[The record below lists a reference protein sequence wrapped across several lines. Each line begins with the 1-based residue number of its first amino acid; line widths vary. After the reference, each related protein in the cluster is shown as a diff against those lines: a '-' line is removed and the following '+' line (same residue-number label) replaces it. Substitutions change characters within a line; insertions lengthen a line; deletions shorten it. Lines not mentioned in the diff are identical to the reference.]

1 MLAHARGS
9 VVWDNIVRTLL
20 LISLTGV
27 AAYAVLIAYVCLFQ
41 SRLIYFPNIPGR
53 ALTATPAE
61 IGLDFEEVRITTADR
76 IELHGWYVAAG
87 AGAPTVLFCHGNAG
101 NISHR
106 LDWLEIFHDMGLAV
120 FLFDYRGY
128 GQSSGTPGE
137 QGTYLDAQAAWDY
150 LTNTKRHSPKSI
162 VISGESLGGPIA
174 ANLAKDVSPG
184 ALVLAS
190 TFTSAPDLA
199 SNFYWFF
206 PVRLL
211 ARFHYPTAEY
221 VVRVHVPILVIHS
234 RTDEIVP
241 FSHAEAIF
249 RRANEPKQLLEIR
262 GDHNSALLVS
272 WQQITEGM
280 RRFLEAMLVDE

>member
-1 MLAHARGS
+1 MG
-9 VVWDNIVRTLL
+9 NIVRTLL

-27 AAYAVLIAYVCLFQ
+27 AAYAVLIAYVFLFQ

-61 IGLDFEEVRITTADR
+61 IGLAFEEVRITTADR
-76 IELHGWYVAAG
+76 TELHGWYVAAG
-87 AGAPTVLFCHGNAG
+87 PGAPVVLFCHGNAG

-106 LDWLEIFHDMGLAV
+106 LDWLELFHDMGLAV

-128 GQSSGTPGE
+128 GQSRGTPDE
-137 QGTYLDAQAAWDY
+137 QGSYLDAQAAWDF
-150 LTNTKRHSPKSI
+150 LTNSKRHSPKSVVI
-162 VISGESLGGPIA
+162 VGESLGGPIA
-174 ANLAKDVSPG
+174 AHLAKNVSSG
-184 ALVLAS
+184 ALILVS

-199 SNFYWFF
+199 GKFYWYL

-221 VVRVHVPILVIHS
+221 VALVRAPTLVIHS
-234 RTDEIVP
+234 RSDEIVP
-241 FSHAEAIF
+241 FSHAEAIL
-249 RRANEPKQLLEIR
+249 RRANEPKQLLEIQ

-272 WQQITEGM
+272 RQQIARGIG
-280 RRFLEAMLVDE
+280 RFLDAQRVLTH

>member
-27 AAYAVLIAYVCLFQ
+27 AVYAVLIAYVCLFQ
-41 SRLIYFPNIPGR
+41 SRLIYFPNIPSR
-53 ALTATPAE
+53 ALTVMPTE

-128 GQSSGTPGE
+128 GQSSGTPDE
-137 QGTYLDAQAAWDY
+137 KGTYLDAQAVWDY
-150 LTNTKRHSPKSI
+150 LTNTKRHSPKSV
-162 VISGESLGGPIA
+162 VIFGESLGGPIA
-174 ANLAKDVSPG
+174 ANLAKDVLPG

-190 TFTSAPDLA
+190 TFTSVPDLA
-199 SNFYWFF
+199 SNFYWFL

-221 VVRVHVPILVIHS
+221 MARVHVPTLVIHS

-249 RRANEPKQLLEIR
+249 RRANERKQLLEIR

-272 WQQITEGM
+272 RQQITEGM
-280 RRFLEAMLVDE
+280 RRFLEAVLVDE

>member
-27 AAYAVLIAYVCLFQ
+27 AVYAVLIAYVCLFQ
-41 SRLIYFPNIPGR
+41 SRLIYFPNIPSR
-53 ALTATPAE
+53 ALTVMPTE

-128 GQSSGTPGE
+128 GQSSGTPDE
-137 QGTYLDAQAAWDY
+137 QGTYLDAQAVWDY
-150 LTNTKRHSPKSI
+150 LTNTKRHSPKSV
-162 VISGESLGGPIA
+162 VIFGESLGGPIA

-190 TFTSAPDLA
+190 TFTSVPDLA
-199 SNFYWFF
+199 SNFYWFL

-221 VVRVHVPILVIHS
+221 MARVHVPTLVIHS

-249 RRANEPKQLLEIR
+249 RRANERKQLLEIR

-272 WQQITEGM
+272 RQQITEGM
-280 RRFLEAMLVDE
+280 RRFLEAMLADE

>member
-1 MLAHARGS
+1 
-9 VVWDNIVRTLL
+9 VWDNIVRTLL

-27 AAYAVLIAYVCLFQ
+27 AVYAVLIAYVCLFQ
-41 SRLIYFPNIPGR
+41 SRLIYFPNIPSR
-53 ALTATPAE
+53 ALTVMPTE

-128 GQSSGTPGE
+128 GQSSGTPDE
-137 QGTYLDAQAAWDY
+137 KGTYLDAQAVWDY
-150 LTNTKRHSPKSI
+150 LTNTKRHSPKSV
-162 VISGESLGGPIA
+162 VIFGESLGGPIA
-174 ANLAKDVSPG
+174 ANLAKDVLPG

-190 TFTSAPDLA
+190 TFTSVPDLA
-199 SNFYWFF
+199 SNFYWFL

-221 VVRVHVPILVIHS
+221 MARVHVPTLVIHS

-249 RRANEPKQLLEIR
+249 RRANERKQLLEIR

-272 WQQITEGM
+272 RQQITEGM
-280 RRFLEAMLVDE
+280 RRFLEAVLVDE

>member
-1 MLAHARGS
+1 MWSG
-9 VVWDNIVRTLL
+9 IVRTLL

-27 AAYAVLIAYVCLFQ
+27 AAYAALIAYVFLFQ
-41 SRLIYFPNIPGR
+41 SRLIYFPNLPGR

-61 IGLDFEEVRITTADR
+61 IGLEFEDVRITTPDR
-76 IELHGWYVAAG
+76 TELHGWYVAAG
-87 AGAPTVLFCHGNAG
+87 AGAPTALLCHGNAG

-128 GQSSGTPGE
+128 GQSSGTPDE
-137 QGTYLDAQAAWDY
+137 QGSYLDAQAAWDY
-150 LTNTKRHSPKSI
+150 LTDTKRQSPKSI
-162 VISGESLGGPIA
+162 VIVGESLGGPIA

-184 ALVLAS
+184 ALILAS
-190 TFTSAPDLA
+190 TFVSAPDLA
-199 SNFYWFF
+199 KELYWYL

-221 VVRVHVPILVIHS
+221 VTRVHAPTLVIHS

-249 RRANEPKQLLEIR
+249 RRANEPRQLLEIR

-272 WQQITEGM
+272 RQQIAGGIG
-280 RRFLEAMLVDE
+280 RFLEAHRVLTH

>member
-41 SRLIYFPNIPGR
+41 SRLIYFPNIPSR
-53 ALTATPAE
+53 ALTVMPTE

-128 GQSSGTPGE
+128 GQSSGTPDE
-137 QGTYLDAQAAWDY
+137 KGTYLDAQAVWDY
-150 LTNTKRHSPKSI
+150 LTNTKRHSPKSV
-162 VISGESLGGPIA
+162 VIFGESLGGPIA

-190 TFTSAPDLA
+190 TFTSVPDLA
-199 SNFYWFF
+199 SNFYWFL

-221 VVRVHVPILVIHS
+221 MARVHVPTLVIHS

-249 RRANEPKQLLEIR
+249 RRANERKQLLEIR

-272 WQQITEGM
+272 RQQITEGM
-280 RRFLEAMLVDE
+280 RRFLEAVLVDE

>member
-1 MLAHARGS
+1 MLAHARGT
-9 VVWDNIVRTLL
+9 VVWDNMVRTLL

-76 IELHGWYVAAG
+76 IELHGWYVAAE

-128 GQSSGTPGE
+128 GQSSGTPDE
-137 QGTYLDAQAAWDY
+137 RGTYLDAQAAWDY

-162 VISGESLGGPIA
+162 VIFGESLGGPIA

-199 SNFYWFF
+199 SNLYWFL

-221 VVRVHVPILVIHS
+221 VVRVHVPTLVIHS

-272 WQQITEGM
+272 RQQITEGM

>member
-1 MLAHARGS
+1 
-9 VVWDNIVRTLL
+9 VWDNIVRPLL
-20 LISLTGV
+20 LIPLTGV
-27 AAYAVLIAYVCLFQ
+27 AAYAVLIAYVFLFQ
-41 SRLIYFPNIPGR
+41 SRLIYFPNVPDR

-76 IELHGWYVAAG
+76 AELHGWYVAAG
-87 AGAPTVLFCHGNAG
+87 AGALTVLFCHGNAG

-128 GQSSGTPGE
+128 GQSSGAPDE
-137 QGTYLDAQAAWDY
+137 QGTYLDARAAWDY
-150 LTNTKRHSPKSI
+150 LTNTKRDSPKSI
-162 VISGESLGGPIA
+162 VIVGESLGGPIA

-199 SNFYWFF
+199 SNFYWYL

-221 VVRVHVPILVIHS
+221 VARVHAPTLVIHS

-262 GDHNSALLVS
+262 GDHNSALQVS
-272 WQQITEGM
+272 RQQITGGM
-280 RRFLEAMLVDE
+280 ERFLEAHRVLTR

>member
-27 AAYAVLIAYVCLFQ
+27 AVYAVLIAYVCLFQ
-41 SRLIYFPNIPGR
+41 SRLIYFPNIPSR
-53 ALTATPAE
+53 ALTVMPTE

-128 GQSSGTPGE
+128 GQSSGTPDE
-137 QGTYLDAQAAWDY
+137 KGTYLDAQAVWDY
-150 LTNTKRHSPKSI
+150 LTNTKRHSPKSV
-162 VISGESLGGPIA
+162 VIFGESLGGPIA

-190 TFTSAPDLA
+190 TFTSVPDLA
-199 SNFYWFF
+199 SNFYWFL

-221 VVRVHVPILVIHS
+221 MARVHVPTLVIHS

-249 RRANEPKQLLEIR
+249 RRANERKQLLEIR

-272 WQQITEGM
+272 RQQITEGM
-280 RRFLEAMLVDE
+280 RRFLEAMLADE

>member
-1 MLAHARGS
+1 MRAHARGS

-53 ALTATPAE
+53 ALTAMPAE

-106 LDWLEIFHDMGLAV
+106 LDWLEVFHEMGLAV

-128 GQSSGTPGE
+128 GQSSGTPDE
-137 QGTYLDAQAAWDY
+137 QGTYLDAQAVWDY
-150 LTNTKRHSPKSI
+150 LTNTKRHSPKSV
-162 VISGESLGGPIA
+162 VIFGESLGGPIA

-190 TFTSAPDLA
+190 TFTSVPDLA
-199 SNFYWFF
+199 SNFYWFL

-221 VVRVHVPILVIHS
+221 MARVHVPTLVIHS

-249 RRANEPKQLLEIR
+249 RRANERKQLLEIR

-272 WQQITEGM
+272 RQQITEGM

>member
-1 MLAHARGS
+1 
-9 VVWDNIVRTLL
+9 VWDNIVRTLL

-27 AAYAVLIAYVCLFQ
+27 AVYAVLIAYVCLFQ
-41 SRLIYFPNIPGR
+41 SRLIYFPNIPSR
-53 ALTATPAE
+53 ALTVMPTE

-128 GQSSGTPGE
+128 GQSSGTPDE
-137 QGTYLDAQAAWDY
+137 KGTYLDAQAVWDY
-150 LTNTKRHSPKSI
+150 LTNTKRHSPKSV
-162 VISGESLGGPIA
+162 VIFGESLGGPIA

-190 TFTSAPDLA
+190 TFTSVPDLA
-199 SNFYWFF
+199 SNFYWFL

-221 VVRVHVPILVIHS
+221 MARVHVPTLVIHS
-234 RTDEIVP
+234 RTDEIIP

-249 RRANEPKQLLEIR
+249 RRANERKQLLEIR

-272 WQQITEGM
+272 RQQITEGM
-280 RRFLEAMLVDE
+280 RRFIEAVLVDE

>member
-1 MLAHARGS
+1 MWG
-9 VVWDNIVRTLL
+9 NIVRTLL
-20 LISLTGV
+20 LVSLTGV
-27 AAYAVLIAYVCLFQ
+27 SAYAVLIAYVFLFQ
-41 SRLIYFPNIPGR
+41 ARLIYFPNIPGR

-61 IGLDFEEVRITTADR
+61 VGLDFEEVRITTADR
-76 IELHGWYVAAG
+76 TELHGWYVAAG

-128 GQSSGTPGE
+128 GQSSGTPDE

-162 VISGESLGGPIA
+162 VIFGESLGGPIA

-190 TFTSAPDLA
+190 TFSSAPDLA
-199 SNFYWFF
+199 SNFYWYL

-211 ARFHYPTAEY
+211 ARFRYPTAEY
-221 VVRVHVPILVIHS
+221 VTRVHAPTLVIHS
-234 RTDEIVP
+234 RADDIVP

-272 WQQITEGM
+272 RRQIAGGIE
-280 RRFLEAMLVDE
+280 RFLEAHRVLAR

>member
-1 MLAHARGS
+1 MWG
-9 VVWDNIVRTLL
+9 NIVRTLL
-20 LISLTGV
+20 LISLTGF
-27 AAYAVLIAYVCLFQ
+27 AAYVVLIAYVFLFQ

-61 IGLDFEEVRITTADR
+61 IGLEFEEVRITTADR
-76 IELHGWYVAAG
+76 TELHGWYVAAG

-128 GQSSGTPGE
+128 GQSSGTPDE

-150 LTNTKRHSPKSI
+150 LTNTKRHSPRSI
-162 VISGESLGGPIA
+162 VIFGESLGGPIA

-184 ALVLAS
+184 ALVLTS

-199 SNFYWFF
+199 SNFYWYL
-206 PVRLL
+206 PVRPL

-221 VVRVHVPILVIHS
+221 VARVHAPTLVIHS
-234 RTDEIVP
+234 RADEIIP

-249 RRANEPKQLLEIR
+249 RRANGPKQLLEIR
-262 GDHNSALLVS
+262 GDHNSALLINR
-272 WQQITEGM
+272 QQITEGIE
-280 RRFLEAMLVDE
+280 RFLEAHRVLRL

>member
-1 MLAHARGS
+1 
-9 VVWDNIVRTLL
+9 VWDNIVRTLL

-27 AAYAVLIAYVCLFQ
+27 AVYAVLIAYVCLFQ
-41 SRLIYFPNIPGR
+41 SRLIYFPNIPSR
-53 ALTATPAE
+53 ALTVMPTE

-128 GQSSGTPGE
+128 GQSSGTPDE
-137 QGTYLDAQAAWDY
+137 KGTYLDAQAVWDY
-150 LTNTKRHSPKSI
+150 LTNTKRHSPKSV
-162 VISGESLGGPIA
+162 VIFGESLGGPIA

-190 TFTSAPDLA
+190 TFTSVPDLA
-199 SNFYWFF
+199 SNFYWFL

-221 VVRVHVPILVIHS
+221 TARVHVPTLVIHS

-249 RRANEPKQLLEIR
+249 RRANERKQLLEIR

-272 WQQITEGM
+272 RQQITEGM
-280 RRFLEAMLVDE
+280 RRFLEAMLADE

>member
-1 MLAHARGS
+1 
-9 VVWDNIVRTLL
+9 VWDNIVRTLL

-27 AAYAVLIAYVCLFQ
+27 AVYAVLIAYVCLFQ
-41 SRLIYFPNIPGR
+41 SRLIYFPNIPSR
-53 ALTATPAE
+53 ALTVMPTE

-128 GQSSGTPGE
+128 GQSSGTPDE
-137 QGTYLDAQAAWDY
+137 KGTYLDAQAVWDY
-150 LTNTKRHSPKSI
+150 LTNTKRHSPKSV
-162 VISGESLGGPIA
+162 VIFGESLGGPIA
-174 ANLAKDVSPG
+174 ANLAKDVLPG

-190 TFTSAPDLA
+190 TFTSVPDLA
-199 SNFYWFF
+199 SNFYWFL

-221 VVRVHVPILVIHS
+221 MARVHVPTLVIHS

-249 RRANEPKQLLEIR
+249 RRANERKQLLEIR

-272 WQQITEGM
+272 RQQITEGM

>member
-1 MLAHARGS
+1 
-9 VVWDNIVRTLL
+9 VWGNIVRTLL

-27 AAYAVLIAYVCLFQ
+27 AAYAVLIAYVFLFQ
-41 SRLIYFPNIPGR
+41 ARLIYFPNIPGR

-61 IGLDFEEVRITTADR
+61 VGLDFEEVRITTADR
-76 IELHGWYVAAG
+76 TELHGWYVAAG

-106 LDWLEIFHDMGLAV
+106 LDWLEIFHDMGLAM

-128 GQSSGTPGE
+128 GQSSGTPDE

-162 VISGESLGGPIA
+162 VIFGESLGGPIA

-190 TFTSAPDLA
+190 TFSSAPDLA
-199 SNFYWFF
+199 SNFYWYL

-211 ARFHYPTAEY
+211 ARFRYPTAEY
-221 VVRVHVPILVIHS
+221 VARVHAPTLVIHS
-234 RTDEIVP
+234 RADDIIP

-272 WQQITEGM
+272 RRQIAGGIE
-280 RRFLEAMLVDE
+280 RFLEAHRVLAR

>member
-1 MLAHARGS
+1 
-9 VVWDNIVRTLL
+9 VWDNIVRTLL

-41 SRLIYFPNIPGR
+41 SRLIYFPNVPGR
-53 ALTATPAE
+53 TLTATPAE
-61 IGLDFEEVRITTADR
+61 IGLDFEEVRITTADGT
-76 IELHGWYVAAG
+76 ELHGWYVPAG
-87 AGAPTVLFCHGNAG
+87 AGAPAVLFCHGNAG

-106 LDWLEIFHDMGLAV
+106 LDWLEILHDMGLAV

-128 GQSSGTPGE
+128 GQSSGAPDE
-137 QGTYLDAQAAWDY
+137 QGTYLDAQAAWDF
-150 LTNTKRHSPKSI
+150 LTKTKRHSPRSI
-162 VISGESLGGPIA
+162 VIFGESLGGPIA
-174 ANLAKDVSPG
+174 AHLAKDVSPG

-190 TFTSAPDLA
+190 TFSSAPDLA
-199 SNFYWFF
+199 SNFYWFL

-221 VVRVHVPILVIHS
+221 VAGVHAPTLVIHS

-272 WQQITEGM
+272 RQQITAGVQ
-280 RRFLEAMLVDE
+280 RFLEAMLVHE